1 TSEVPRNTRAELTTF
16 RFSGGLEGS
25 FEFSNRLFDWDVGYL
40 YNNNKLVQ
48 TSTGDLNL
56 TALRAA
62 VGPSFINSS
71 GVAQCGTVANPIGL
85 NQ

>member
-1 TSEVPRNTRAELTTF
+1 
-16 RFSGGLEGS
+16 
-25 FEFSNRLFDWDVGYL
+25 L

-85 NQ
+85 NQCVPYNPFLHAGIQSNGANGALTGNTALQNL